1 MFRTLIEVDEFKAH
15 IGDPG
20 WTIVDARHAPIGGDA
35 NLGRTQ
41 YVAGHLPG
49 AFYADVDVE
58 LCGPRSGT
66 NGRHPLPDPQTFAS
80 FLRSFGVNGDS
91 QIVVYDAGADMWAA
105 RFWFLCRWIGHS
117 AVAVLNGGIRAW
129 TEQGAAFEQG
139 LPMLP
144 ARGTIEPHVDDRI
157 VVRADE
163 VLALLGTG
171 SMTVL
176 DARAADRFAGE
187 NETIDP
193 VAGHIPGARN
203 RFFKLNFGD
212 DGRFLA
218 PDVLRDAFALHDAQP
233 EWIVHQCGS
242 GITAAVNLLA
252 MESAG
257 LENSRLYA
265 GSWSEWVADPK
276 RPIER
281 GQS

>member
-1 MFRTLIEVDEFKAH
+1 MFRALIEASDLAPH
-15 IGDPG
+15 IGDPK
-20 WTIVDARHAPIGGDA
+20 WTIVDARHAPIGGDP

-41 YVAGHLPG
+41 YAAGHLPG
-49 AFYADVDVE
+49 AFYADLDVE
-58 LCGPRSGT
+58 LCGPVSGT
-66 NGRHPLPDPQTFAS
+66 NGRHPLPEPQTFAA
-80 FLRSFGVNGDS
+80 FLRSIGVNDDS

-105 RFWFLCRWIGHS
+105 RFWFLCRWIGHP
-117 AVAVLNGGIRAW
+117 AVAVLNGGFAAW
-129 TEQGAAFEQG
+129 TAHGGLLDAG

-144 ARGTIEPHVDDRI
+144 ARGTIQPRVDERI

-163 VLALLGTG
+163 VLASLGTG
-171 SMTVL
+171 DMTIL

-203 RFFKLNFGD
+203 RLFKLNFGK
-212 DGRFLA
+212 DGRFLQ
-218 PDVLRDAFALHDAQP
+218 PDALRAAFASEDAKP
-233 EWIVHQCGS
+233 ERIVHQCGS
-242 GITAAVNLLA
+242 GIAAAVNMLA

-265 GSWSEWVADPK
+265 GSWSEWIADPK

-281 GQS
+281 GPA

>member
-66 NGRHPLPDPQTFAS
+66 NGRHPLPDPQTFAL

-193 VAGHIPGARN
+193 VAGHIPGAQN